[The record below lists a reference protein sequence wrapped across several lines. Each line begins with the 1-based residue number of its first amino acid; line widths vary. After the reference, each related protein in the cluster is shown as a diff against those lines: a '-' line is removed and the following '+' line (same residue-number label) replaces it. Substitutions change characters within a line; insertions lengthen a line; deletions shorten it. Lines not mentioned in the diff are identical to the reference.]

1 MPKRKPSRSQRRR
14 GARQAA
20 PPRVA
25 AAPVRPVSQPV
36 AVAQPGRAPEA
47 AAPRESSVTRF
58 SARDYSYVRRDIR
71 SILVLAAVILITIVV
86 LSFFLP

>member
-14 GARQAA
+14 GARQPA

-25 AAPVRPVSQPV
+25 AAPVRPVSQPL

-47 AAPRESSVTRF
+47 AVPREPSVTRF
-58 SARDYSYVRRDIR
+58 SARDYSYVRREIR
-71 SILVLAAVILITIVV
+71 RSLMLAVPILLTIVV